1 MLLSKVPIGVV
12 AACWTLAVY
21 GMLASPVGAQS
32 DFSQTRLPDSPSEA
46 LAFNDASCDTSCDD
60 MCCGLIGCTGC
71 DRQKVDVEIGAKAP
85 IIDGIG
91 WVLGVPRKIL
101 LWDRR
106 AKNHNVSWDTVN
118 EVTSYV
124 DCRGLHAT
132 KVRVNQYDPVGE
144 WKRLVANKEVGAG
157 WRYTVG
163 ALSTLGYT
171 VFPGRIF
178 GHDNYN
184 PYTDTLSVYS
194 DAPPLALAEA
204 AYAKD
209 VRQRNYPGTYATVQH
224 LPLVAMWH
232 ETLATQETLRYTSA
246 EGSRDEPA
254 KVRRLLYARYG
265 MELGGAVGNALSS
278 PGVGVGVSLFPG
290 AGAVAG
296 HTVANVKERSNSRK
310 RRR

>member
-1 MLLSKVPIGVV
+1 
-12 AACWTLAVY
+12 
-21 GMLASPVGAQS
+21 MLATTAGAQS
-32 DFSQTRLPDSPSEA
+32 EFPEDESHAPYQTLSFGEKCC
-46 LAFNDASCDTSCDD
+46 NDPNCDNECCESIGRT
-60 MCCGLIGCTGC
+60 CCG
-71 DRQKVDVEIGAKAP
+71 RREVDVEVGTKAP

-91 WVLGVPRKIL
+91 WVFGIPRKIL

-106 AKNHNVSWDTVN
+106 ADNHNVSWDTID
-118 EVTSYV
+118 EVASYV
-124 DCRGLHAT
+124 DCRGLHDT
-132 KVRVNQYDPVGE
+132 KVRVNQYDPGGE

-157 WRYTVG
+157 WRYTAG

-184 PYTDTLSVYS
+184 PYTDTLSIYS

-209 VRQRNYPGTYATVQH
+209 VSQRNYPGTYATVQH
-224 LPLVAMWH
+224 LPMVAMWH
-232 ETLATQETLRYTSA
+232 ETLATKETLRYTSA
-246 EGSRDEPA
+246 EGSGNEPA

-265 MELGGAVGNALSS
+265 MELGGAAGNVVSAS
-278 PGVGVGVSLFPG
+278 GVEVLFPA
-290 AGAVAG
+290 AGAVGG
-296 HTVANVKERSNSRK
+296 HTAASVKQAVHSQK